1 MGSPPKI
8 LIVGVDPGCTG
19 GIAVLNPVSR
29 VAKCYP
35 LRKDPVWVRKVVANL
50 PLEEGAEVVIYR
62 ELVRGLPG
70 DTPTTACMLCKTDG
84 WLEMAFL
91 SFYPNITQ
99 NRIDPRTWQYTLK
112 LAGKWKTYAARK
124 KGLWET
130 ARRWF
135 PTASGLTRQTADAL
149 LIAAAGAV
157 HELNSPGRSAKAIPR
172 KGGAASRSV
181 R

>member
-1 MGSPPKI
+1 MGSAPLI
-8 LIVGVDPGCTG
+8 IVGVDPGCTG
-19 GIAVLNPVSR
+19 AISVLNPATK
-29 VAKCYP
+29 VARCYP
-35 LRKDPVWVRKVVANL
+35 LQKDAAWVARKVREL
-50 PLEEGAEVVIYR
+50 PLPEGAEVVIYR

-91 SFYPNITQ
+91 AYWPNLTQ

-112 LAGKWKTYAARK
+112 LAGKWKSYQARK

-135 PTASGLTRQTADAL
+135 PTASGLTRQTADSL

-157 HELNSPGRSAKAIPR
+157 HELNSPARSAKASPR
-172 KGGAASRSV
+172 KGGAATRSG